1 MLSKG
6 VFHTPIHGHTRLTS
20 LARSTRVFPTV
31 LKWFFWRALRGW
43 GRGCEETVYGGWLAG
58 WRLRASYTAP
68 VWAAV
73 KTFADENGLRV
84 LWLTRT
90 ASQVH
95 HIAAETGSLPV
106 YGRRVLCL
114 HETVSQVEQRRF
126 NSACRATRMA
136 GRCPYYPG
144 RPKAVK
150 ENSVGSLKEHGRR
163 LMTCPY
169 EIQMVSIPA
178 SKALVAT
185 HRQLSVIGWLFAKWR
200 WSRERTLLVVDEA
213 QHILRGVLE
222 MTRDSISLRAL
233 KRASKEAARY
243 GFKDVANQLTEAVE
257 EYSRYPDGEHE
268 VDDVLPDVSE
278 LEVIG
283 EEIQDL
289 KLREN
294 LVPASHVLAVADFKL
309 SLSHQKLLL
318 VREGARVFLEATAD
332 PREELQRIY
341 DGWRAVVTMTATL
354 DAELVERLTGSE
366 VTLLRAGWP
375 FEEDNLRAYVVTGIT
390 TRYPQRDEQLYEDA
404 AWLIR
409 ECSKT
414 GKLLVFTPA
423 HEVSSEILKRCD
435 GGILAERAGMSQEE
449 AETVAAEFSGDGG
462 KALMTVYGGRLSEG
476 VDLPSDIVLM
486 VGIPFARPTPRSQK
500 LLKTL
505 KSYGFDE
512 DEAWVH
518 GVALPALFA
527 AVQAAG
533 RAVRGPE
540 DRALVLMADD
550 RYQRL
555 LRYLPRWFR
564 ERVDDKPVKLV
575 DVPLLLE
582 RWL

>member
-1 MLSKG
+1 MS
-6 VFHTPIHGHTRLTS
+6 
-20 LARSTRVFPTV
+20 
-31 LKWFFWRALRGW
+31 
-43 GRGCEETVYGGWLAG
+43 
-58 WRLRASYTAP
+58 
-68 VWAAV
+68 
-73 KTFADENGLRV
+73 
-84 LWLTRT
+84 
-90 ASQVH
+90 
-95 HIAAETGSLPV
+95 AETGALPV
-106 YGRRVLCL
+106 YGRRLLCI
-114 HETVSQVEQRRF
+114 HETISQVEQRRF

-136 GRCPYYPG
+136 QRCPYYPG

-150 ENSVGSLKEHGRR
+150 ESSVGSLKEHGRR

-200 WSRERTLLVVDEA
+200 WSRERTLLVLDEA

-222 MTRDSISLRAL
+222 MTKDSISLKTL
-233 KRASKEAARY
+233 KKAAKEARRY
-243 GFKDVANQLTEAVE
+243 GFNDVANELKIAVE

-268 VDDVLPDVSE
+268 VEDALPDINE
-278 LEVIG
+278 LEAVG
-283 EEIQDL
+283 EEVQDM
-289 KLREN
+289 KMREN
-294 LVPASHVLAVADFKL
+294 IVPASHVLTVADFKL
-309 SLSHQKLLL
+309 ALAGQKPLL
-318 VREGARVFLEATAD
+318 VREGERVFLEATAD
-332 PREELQRIY
+332 PRDELRRIY
-341 DGWRAVVTMTATL
+341 DGWRAVITMTATL

-404 AWLIR
+404 GWLIG

-423 HEVSSEILKRCD
+423 YEVSSEILRRCD
-435 GGILAERAGMSQEE
+435 GGILVERAGMSQEE

-462 KALMTVYGGRLSEG
+462 RVLMTVYGGRLSEG

-486 VGIPFARPTPRSQK
+486 IGVPFARPTPRSQK

-512 DEAWVH
+512 DEAWLH
-518 GVALPALFA
+518 GVALPALFS

-550 RYQRL
+550 RYRRL
-555 LRYLPRWFR
+555 LRFLPRWFR
-564 ERVDDKPVKLV
+564 ERVSDQPVKLV
-575 DVPLLLE
+575 DVPMVLE
-582 RWL
+582 RLGRGWM